1 MIDASLFN
9 EIQRVEDSSLSDT
22 FWVEAYK
29 CVGRER
35 KREKKKGKNSDWS
48 GTFSLLQ
55 TKWNTLAEWEFFFI
69 PFYPQ
74 RTKIPTLP
82 YQRHV
87 QTRGPDRPT
96 STSFFFL
103 VPRNFGNQNERSCR
117 TLYAPH
123 PSPTM
128 TPAIS
133 YRTVCT
139 GDALQTVEAHC
150 KTPKEDEKGEA
161 LEFFGASMWC
171 KM

>member
-1 MIDASLFN
+1 MK
-9 EIQRVEDSSLSDT
+9 EV
-22 FWVEAYK
+22 
-29 CVGRER
+29 VG
-35 KREKKKGKNSDWS
+35 
-48 GTFSLLQ
+48 
-55 TKWNTLAEWEFFFI
+55 
-69 PFYPQ
+69 PCMH
-74 RTKIPTLP
+74 PTP
-82 YQRHV
+82 
-87 QTRGPDRPT
+87 
-96 STSFFFL
+96 
-103 VPRNFGNQNERSCR
+103 
-117 TLYAPH
+117 